1 MYSYNIEQAIRAAAL
16 LHQDQF
22 RKGTV
27 AIPYISHLA
36 AVTFILRDYTN
47 DESTL
52 VAAWLHDTIEDTDY
66 TAEELEADF
75 GKTVAK
81 TVITLSEPKE
91 KDGEKL
97 AWMDRKKAYA
107 AQLKKG
113 SQAALMIAAADKSHN
128 FRSIIEEY
136 HNDYARFVKD
146 FGPHMEKRLEAYQLI
161 SNSINAKLKNDI
173 VHEFNHTF
181 EEYKNFITHVQTSQK
196 KQ

>member
-1 MYSYNIEQAIRAAAL
+1 MYAYNIEQAIRAAAI

-22 RKGTV
+22 RKGAV

-36 AVTFILRDYTN
+36 SVVFILRDYTN
-47 DESTL
+47 DEDTL
-52 VAAWLHDTIEDTDY
+52 IAAWLHDTLEDTDY
-66 TAEELEADF
+66 TVEELEADF
-75 GKTVAK
+75 GKKVAK
-81 TVITLSEPKE
+81 IVTSLSEPKE

-97 AWMDRKKAYA
+97 PWMDRKKAYA

-136 HNDYARFVKD
+136 YGDYARFVRD
-146 FGPHMEKRLEAYQLI
+146 FGPHMNKRMEAYQLI

-181 EEYKNFITHVQTSQK
+181 DEYKNFITDVQKSQE